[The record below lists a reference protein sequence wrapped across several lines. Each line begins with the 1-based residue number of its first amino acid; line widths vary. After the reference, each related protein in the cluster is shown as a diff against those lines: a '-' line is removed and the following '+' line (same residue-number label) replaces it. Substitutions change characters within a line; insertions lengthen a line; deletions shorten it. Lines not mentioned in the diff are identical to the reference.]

1 MLLSGGE
8 TTVTINGNG
17 SGGPNSEFLLSLLL
31 ALDGASKIYALAC
44 DTDGIDGSEEN
55 AGAII
60 GPDTLATSLKK
71 DMDPAKYLANND
83 AYTYF
88 SAVDSLIITGP
99 THTNVNDFRA
109 VLITK

>member
-1 MLLSGGE
+1 M
-8 TTVTINGNG
+8 
-17 SGGPNSEFLLSLLL
+17 
-31 ALDGASKIYALAC
+31 AC

-71 DMDPAKYLANND
+71 DMDPAKFLANND

-88 SAVDSLIITGP
+88 SAIDSLIITGP